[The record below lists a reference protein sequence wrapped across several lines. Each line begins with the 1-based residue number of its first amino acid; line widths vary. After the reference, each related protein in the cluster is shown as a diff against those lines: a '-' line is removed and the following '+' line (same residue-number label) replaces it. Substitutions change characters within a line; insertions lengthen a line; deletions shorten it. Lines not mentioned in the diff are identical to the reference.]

1 MFSQRI
7 KSLRISL
14 SLTQAAFGSRLGV
27 SKQCV
32 SNWEK
37 GSIHPSMEML
47 IRIAKEYEVSTDF
60 LLGLYDFPSNR
71 FLDVSGLSETQIA
84 HLRLL
89 ISDLHHI

>member
-1 MFSQRI
+1 MFPQRV
-7 KSLRISL
+7 KSLRTSL

-37 GSIHPSMEML
+37 GVIRPSMEML
-47 IRIAKEYEVSTDF
+47 IRIANEYEVSTDF
-60 LLGLYDFPSNR
+60 LLGLCDSDSSH

-89 ISDLHHI
+89 ISDLHHM

>member
-1 MFSQRI
+1 MFPQRV
-7 KSLRISL
+7 KSLRASL
-14 SLTQAAFGSRLGV
+14 SLTQTAFGSRLGV

-37 GSIHPSMEML
+37 GVIRPSMEML

-60 LLGLYDFPSNR
+60 LLGLCDSDSSH
-71 FLDVSGLSETQIA
+71 FLDVSGLSETQIV

>member
-1 MFSQRI
+1 MFPQRV
-7 KSLRISL
+7 KSLRTSL

-37 GSIHPSMEML
+37 GVIRPSMEML

-60 LLGLYDFPSNR
+60 LLGLCDSDSSH